1 MGKQAKP
8 KPANQK
14 GTQKKHNALT
24 RGINTKKPPLLWD
37 WSILYDAIEEDL
49 PGGQQV
55 TRLHPKKEEE
65 LKNRLHPPFDDLL
78 LDWENEIQHY
88 AIENQAKIE
97 RERLS
102 TGGTRLSVYKE
113 YVGAGTQTI
122 RINMLIV
129 ESPRSATVY
138 KKQQQRKNKKRAKEE
153 AAAPT
158 PA

>member
-14 GTQKKHNALT
+14 GTQKKHNPLT
-24 RGINTKKPPLLWD
+24 RGINTKKPLLLWD

-65 LKNRLHPPFDDLL
+65 LKNRLHPPYDDLL
-78 LDWENEIQHY
+78 LDWETEMQHY
-88 AIENQAKIE
+88 AIQNQAKIE

-102 TGGTRLSVYKE
+102 SGATRYSVYKE
-113 YVGAGTQTI
+113 YEGVGTQII
-122 RINMLIV
+122 RKVILVV
-129 ESPRSATVY
+129 ESPRSAVSY
-138 KKQQQRKNKKRAKEE
+138 AKKSRKNKKKAKEE
-153 AAAPT
+153 VAAPT